1 MQNTIHLPQ
10 YDEICNLLQK
20 YGVSSAGLFG
30 SRARGDNKMSSD
42 YDILIEFLPD
52 SKTTLLG
59 MIDLELHLKKL
70 LGAPVDVVTKNSI
83 SPYIRDRVFSQ
94 VIPFYEAKN

>member
-1 MQNTIHLPQ
+1 MQTAIPH
-10 YDEICNLLQK
+10 YDKICDAFRK
-20 YGVSSAGLFG
+20 YGVSYAGLFG
-30 SRARGDNKMSSD
+30 SRARGDNKKKSD
-42 YDILIEFLPD
+42 YDILVDFSPK

-59 MIDLELHLKKL
+59 MAELQIQLEEL
-70 LGAPVDVVTKNSI
+70 LGVPVDLVTKQSV

>member
-10 YDEICNLLQK
+10 YDEICKLLQR

-59 MIDLELHLKKL
+59 MIDLELRLKNL
-70 LGAPVDVVTKNSI
+70 LGVPVDVVTKKSV